1 MHQAVIRLLMPACL
15 EHAHLSSSWFLSAP
29 QHQSRAPQ
37 PASPS
42 CSFLFSPF
50 FLVGVCVENHSHPL
64 IFPLGGEGWV
74 GGASR
79 FRTHFPFLEQI
90 RFVFIFPL
98 MGDNYPQCQKKEVF
112 AAFKVDIKPERYVLI
127 DGSHFV
133 IIPFYDRRVSAWKS
147 DLYSWCTCR
156 SELMFISC

>member
-1 MHQAVIRLLMPACL
+1 MDASGCYQAINACVSGTCTPVL
-15 EHAHLSSSWFLSAP
+15 VLISLCSSASVKSPTA
-29 QHQSRAPQ
+29 SQ
-37 PASPS
+37 PVL
-42 CSFLFSPF
+42 LFSF
-50 FLVGVCVENHSHPL
+50 
-64 IFPLGGEGWV
+64 FPLFFGWCVCRKSLPSSHFPSWWGRAGGRGQ
-74 GGASR
+74 S
-79 FRTHFPFLEQI
+79 THFPFLEQI

-147 DLYSWCTCR
+147 DLYS
-156 SELMFISC
+156 